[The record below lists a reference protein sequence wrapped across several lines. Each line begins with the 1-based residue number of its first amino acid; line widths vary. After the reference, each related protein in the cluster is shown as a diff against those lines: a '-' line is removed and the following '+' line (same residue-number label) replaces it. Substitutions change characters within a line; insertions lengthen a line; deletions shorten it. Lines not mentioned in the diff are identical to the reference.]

1 MNSLAEQFVAIA
13 HRVVWC
19 TVATVDRHG
28 RPRSRLMHPV
38 WEPAGDGGIRALV
51 TTRPTPLK
59 RAHLAHSPFVS
70 CSYWD
75 PQHDA
80 AVAECH
86 ARWLEPREIPDAWER
101 VKGAPPPVGHD
112 PAAIW
117 PDGPDNPDCAF
128 LELTPW
134 RLAVRT
140 AASLYAGEPPLTW
153 RAPRADPTP
162 ARRASSAT
170 LTG

>member
-1 MNSLAEQFVAIA
+1 MNSVAEQFVAIA

-19 TVATVDRHG
+19 SVATVDRRG

-38 WEPAGDGGIRALV
+38 WEPTDDGIRALV

-75 PQHDA
+75 PQHDT

-86 ARWLEPREIPDAWER
+86 ARWLEPAERSDAWER
-101 VKGAPPPVGHD
+101 VKGAPAPVGHD

-117 PDGPDNPDCAF
+117 PGGPDSPDCAF

-140 AASLYAGEPPLTW
+140 AESLYAGEPPLTW
-153 RAPRADPTP
+153 RARRGSPAPR
-162 ARRASSAT
+162 RRASSAT
-170 LTG
+170 PTG

>member
-1 MNSLAEQFVAIA
+1 MSTQEQFVAIA
-13 HRVVWC
+13 HRIVWC
-19 TVATVDRHG
+19 SVATVDRRG

-38 WEPAGDGGIRALV
+38 WELAGDGALRGLV

-59 RAHLAHSPFVS
+59 RAHLGHSPFVS

-75 PQHDA
+75 QEHDT

-86 ARWLEPREIPDAWER
+86 ARWLDGDEIPDAWER
-101 VKGAPPPVGHD
+101 VKAPAPPVGHD

-117 PDGPDNPDCAF
+117 PDGPDSPDCAF

-140 AASLYAGEPPLTW
+140 AASLYRGEPPVTW
-153 RAPRADPTP
+153 RARRGTPAP

-170 LTG
+170 RTG

>member
-1 MNSLAEQFVAIA
+1 MFLHEEFVAVA
-13 HRVVWC
+13 HRIVWC
-19 TVATVDRHG
+19 TVATVDRRG

-38 WEPAGDGGIRALV
+38 WELDEHGALHALV
-51 TTRPTPLK
+51 TTRPRPLK

-75 PQHDA
+75 TQHDT

-86 ARWLEPREIPDAWER
+86 ARWLDSDEIPGAWER
-101 VKGAPPPVGHD
+101 VKSPPPPVGHD

-117 PDGPDNPDCAF
+117 PEGPDTPDCAF

-134 RLAVRT
+134 RLSVRT
-140 AASLYAGEPPLTW
+140 AASLYKGEPPLTW
-153 RAPRADPTP
+153 RARTADPAP

-170 LTG
+170 PTG

>member
-1 MNSLAEQFVAIA
+1 MNPVALQFVEIA

-19 TVATVDRHG
+19 SVATVDRRG

-38 WEPAGDGGIRALV
+38 WETTDDDAIRALV

-59 RAHLAHSPFVS
+59 RAHLDRSPFVS

-75 PQHDA
+75 PQHDT

-86 ARWLEPREIPDAWER
+86 ARWLEPHERADAWER
-101 VKGAPPPVGHD
+101 VRTAPPPVGHD

-117 PDGPDNPDCAF
+117 PDGPDSPGCAF

-140 AASLYAGEPPLTW
+140 AEGLYAGEPPLTW
-153 RAPRADPTP
+153 RARPDSP
-162 ARRASSAT
+162 APPRRASWAT
-170 LTG
+170 PTG